1 MATKKKMLQAAA
13 GSAGGAGL
21 DITDVF
27 STYVYSGTSAEHT
40 ITNGID
46 LAGEGGMIWGKKR
59 STADQHWIVD
69 SERGTGSNSNY
80 KYVMPNLI
88 TAELDLASR
97 SVSSFNSNGFTLQNG
112 TDGQFNESG
121 QDYASWT
128 FRKAP
133 KFVDV
138 VTYTGTGVIRT
149 VNHSLESVPG
159 MILVKRTDTTGSW
172 RVYHRG
178 SDATAPE
185 NYYLTLDATD
195 QAGTGG
201 GVVWND
207 TAPTDSVFT
216 VGANNSVNASGG
228 TYVAYIF
235 AHNNND
241 GGFGPDADADIIN
254 CGSYTGNGS
263 SSGNFVDL
271 GFEPQFIIIKNAS
284 VAADWVMFDN
294 MRGVVTSSSA
304 ADDKYLFP
312 NGNNS
317 EGGGIPIDFNATG
330 FTVFDTSAR
339 TNANT
344 NRFIYMAIRRG
355 PLAQPE
361 SGTEVFHTQSQS
373 NGDTYSVGFPTDL
386 ALINKRSGSS
396 INTLTTSRL
405 TGNNQ
410 YLATSSTNVETTSA
424 NIVTF
429 DLQDSFDQGFSSAS
443 PWVGYHWKRAPGFF
457 DVVAW
462 KVDGTGDQTI
472 NHNLGVIPEMVIS
485 KNRNTTS
492 GTYNWW
498 VVAHKDLTGWDSA
511 NENDRHVLRL
521 DSSAASA
528 QQGYHRDFTATSI
541 RMLSVASGGYT
552 TTDSVIA
559 YLFASLAGVSKV
571 GSYTGTGATLNID
584 CGFTSGARFVLL
596 KKTSSTGHWILFDTA
611 RGIVSGND
619 PFLQINRTTAEV
631 TAYDVVDPYSSGFTL
646 TSDPTYGLN
655 TSGDSYIFYAIA

>member
-1 MATKKKMLQAAA
+1 MSNTKTVMGQA
-13 GSAGGAGL
+13 SNQYVTPL

-27 STYVYSGTSAEHT
+27 STYLYTGNGSTQTV
-40 ITNGID
+40 TNGID
-46 LAGEGGMIWGKKR
+46 LAGEGGMVWAKSRNNTYKH
-59 STADQHWIVD
+59 SLYDT
-69 SERGTGSNSNY
+69 ERGTT
-80 KYVMPNLI
+80 KNLSTDS
-88 TAELDLASR
+88 TAVE
-97 SVSSFNSNGFTLQNG
+97 VVETGVTSFNSSGFNIGSWAGINL
-112 TDGQFNESG
+112 SG
-121 QDYASWT
+121 DEVASWT

-133 KFVDV
+133 KFFDC
-138 VTYTGTGVIRT
+138 VTYSGTGVIRT
-149 VNHSLESVPG
+149 VNHSLGSVPG
-159 MILVKRTDTTGSW
+159 MVIVKRTDTTGSW

-178 SDATAPE
+178 SNATAPE

-228 TYVAYIF
+228 TYVAYVF
-235 AHNNND
+235 AHNDGD
-241 GGFGPDADADIIN
+241 GGFGPDGSDIIK
-254 CGSYTGNGS
+254 CGSYTTDGNEEATIDLGWEPQWVLFKRTDSSTGGDWNLFDTMRGLTADTSGNGAK
-263 SSGNFVDL
+263 L
-271 GFEPQFIIIKNAS
+271 LEPNTSDAELATSRIA
-284 VAADWVMFDN
+284 
-294 MRGVVTSSSA
+294 VT
-304 ADDKYLFP
+304 P
-312 NGNNS
+312 
-317 EGGGIPIDFNATG
+317 TG
-330 FTVFDTSAR
+330 FKVDNYGASR
-339 TNANT
+339 DY
-344 NRFIYMAIRRG
+344 IYMAIRRG

-405 TGNNQ
+405 TGNDQ
-410 YLATSSTNVETTSA
+410 YLVTSGTNVEATSS

-429 DLQDSFDQGFSSAS
+429 DLQNSFDQGFSTAS
-443 PWVGYHWKRAPGFF
+443 PWVGYHWKRAPGYF
-457 DVVAW
+457 DSVSW

-472 NHNLGVIPEMVIS
+472 KHNLGVVPEMVWS

-528 QQGYHRDFTATSI
+528 QQGYHRDFTDTSI

-552 TTDSVIA
+552 TTDNVIA
-559 YLFASLAGVSKV
+559 YLFGTVAGVSKV